1 MRNLCK
7 LTLTLA
13 LAALLA
19 SPALAQPRRPGG
31 GGRGGFRAN
40 LLMNK
45 SVQEE
50 LKISSDQKTKLEG
63 IQKKMREAFTGGRD
77 LSREER
83 QEKMQKVMKEIGAE
97 TKKVRDSLTSE
108 QQKRLKQIETQTM
121 GIRAFSD
128 KDVQTALKLTDEQK
142 TAVKEIMDDTQKKV
156 REETKDLGRAD
167 FQKRREISQK
177 LNKEAL
183 GQIASKLTKEQKT
196 TWKELTGK
204 PFEVKFEQRTRPG
217 GRRPSTRRD
226 I

>member
-13 LAALLA
+13 LAALMA
-19 SPALAQPRRPGG
+19 SPALAQRQRQPRGG
-31 GGRGGFRAN
+31 GGFRAN
-40 LLMNK
+40 LLLNQ

-63 IQKKMREAFTGGRD
+63 IQKKMREAFAGGRD

-83 QEKMQKVMKEIGAE
+83 QEKFQKVLKETAEE
-97 TKKVRDSLTSE
+97 TKKVRTSLSSE
-108 QQKRLKQIETQTM
+108 QQKRLKQIETQQM

-128 KDVQTALKLTDEQK
+128 KDVQKALKLTDEQTTAIK
-142 TAVKEIMDDTQKKV
+142 TIMDDTQKKV

-183 GQIASKLTKEQKT
+183 GQIASKLTKEQKA
-196 TWKELTGK
+196 TWKDLTGK
-204 PFEVKFEQRTRPG
+204 PFEVKFERGPG
-217 GRRPSTRRD
+217 GRRPGARRD